1 MPGQEYLFTVNRH
14 TPPAMS
20 VASGETL
27 TFEVRGAFDDVPD
40 IGTVPKPFTAA
51 CDGHPLTPIAGP
63 VAVEGAQPGDAVA
76 VELLSLVPH
85 GTGKTAILRDF
96 GVLRR
101 DFPEPRVIASPIR
114 DGKAWFGGRIPL
126 PLNPNLGTISTMP
139 AEGYKPS
146 YAGPYGGDFD
156 QKDVSAGSRILLPVM
171 VEGALVFFAD
181 PHASISDGIIGGTG
195 IECAMTVTARITLL
209 KNYAVERPIIAR
221 EDALHFLGMGPT
233 IEEATEDA
241 SRHAVGFVARTTHLT
256 AEEAYMLLSV
266 VGDLRVGTSP
276 RPIMATRLV
285 VPIAALR
292 AAGWD
297 GMLY

>member
-233 IEEATEDA
+233 IEDATEDA

-285 VPIAALR
+285 VPTAALR